1 IFNNVILGACFGVF
15 LFFGRNK
22 ITQLQALIF
31 FICGDPSAF
40 RPWEAMGVHERPWG
54 IFSGLKPPTT
64 GCL

>member
-31 FICGDPSAF
+31 FICGDPS
-40 RPWEAMGVHERPWG
+40 G
-54 IFSGLKPPTT
+54 FSPAEMPHGLKTMLPPRDNSR
-64 GCL
+64 

>member
-31 FICGDPSAF
+31 FICGDPS
-40 RPWEAMGVHERPWG
+40 G
-54 IFSGLKPPTT
+54 FSPAQTRQIHGLKTMLQPHTCRW
-64 GCL
+64 GL